1 MIADTGLASDQ
12 ETLTM
17 KRWYRGSS
25 LLGLT
30 VCILTS
36 AGVALA
42 QPIDGYAPRAS
53 QSLSNSSP
61 NPWIGYSYAAVDAPA
76 VAAEGSV
83 LSPVTPID
91 ELPPAVEMPGSS
103 WAPSAWVV
111 CPMAPYGPRWFGG
124 LYGLGMTRNADD
136 SVWLSYHTSDPARHL
151 LVSRDADDQWQSGNE
166 FRFGRTFG
174 GGRYALE
181 VDVWGVYVKRSEVNV
196 GARAGGA
203 LNSALDFGVLIADGE
218 PGGLGA
224 AVPVNSFFD
233 DASVHR
239 LRRSYEFQNIE
250 LNLLQL
256 PLCGATL
263 HGGGPKGLRCH
274 GLLGIRFFRGDDH
287 IEYASD
293 LADDVFGS
301 SDDEVF
307 YNIDVKNYLT
317 GVQLGGRADY
327 LLWRRFSV
335 YTDVKFGLYGNHI
348 AHRSSIAT
356 GSGSAIV
363 GPAAV
368 ANVGRPFDVRSTK
381 NDVAFLGEIRLGLD
395 YQFTSTWRLTGGYRA
410 VALSGVALPT
420 DQMPNNF
427 DDIDGV
433 AQIDSSGSMMV
444 HGFLAGIECN
454 F

>member
-1 MIADTGLASDQ
+1 MTAAVGLASDQ

-17 KRWYRGSS
+17 KRWYRGGS

-30 VCILTS
+30 VCILTL

-42 QPIDGYAPRAS
+42 QPIDGYAPRTS
-53 QSLSNSSP
+53 QPLSNSSP
-61 NPWIGYSYAAVDAPA
+61 NPWQGYSYSAVDAPA
-76 VAAEGSV
+76 VAAEESV

-91 ELPPAVEMPGSS
+91 ELSAVEMAGSS
-103 WAPSAWVV
+103 WSPSAWVV

-124 LYGLGMTRNADD
+124 LYGLGMTRKADD

-151 LVSRDADDQWQSGNE
+151 LVSRDADDRWQAGNE
-166 FRFGRTFG
+166 FRFGRTLG
-174 GGRYALE
+174 DGRYALE
-181 VDVWGVYVKRSEVNV
+181 VDLWGIYVKRSEVNV
-196 GARAGGA
+196 IGGAAGA
-203 LNSALDFGVLIADGE
+203 LNSALDFGALTADGE
-218 PGGLGA
+218 PAGLGA
-224 AVPVNSFFD
+224 AAAVNSFFNG
-233 DASVHR
+233 AALHR

-250 LNLLQL
+250 LNLLRL
-256 PLCGATL
+256 PLCGEIL

-293 LADDVFGS
+293 LADAVIGS
-301 SDDEVF
+301 SNDEVF
-307 YNIDVKNYLT
+307 YNIGVKNYLT

-348 AHRSSIAT
+348 SHRSSIVT
-356 GSGSAIV
+356 GNGSAVV
-363 GPAAV
+363 GPAAL

-381 NDVAFLGEIRLGLD
+381 NDVAFLGELRLGLD

-420 DQMPNNF
+420 DQMPSNF
-427 DDIDGV
+427 SDIEGV
-433 AQIDSSGSMMV
+433 AQIDSSGSMIV